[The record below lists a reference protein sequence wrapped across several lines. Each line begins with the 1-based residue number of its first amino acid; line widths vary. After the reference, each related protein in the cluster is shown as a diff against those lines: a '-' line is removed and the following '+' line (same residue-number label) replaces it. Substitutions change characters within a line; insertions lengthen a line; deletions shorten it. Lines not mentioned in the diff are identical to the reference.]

1 MLRHCILF
9 ILSFLFSS
17 VIKAEKLQAGYN
29 PKEYIE
35 LLSYQLKQVKHND
48 ALYPDSVQMHHYR
61 NVYTSPEVGLQNQ
74 WSLWGSNDSIAVI
87 KIRGT
92 IGTSESWLANLY
104 AGMIP
109 AKGFLILAPGDT
121 FNYHFA
127 SNDLAAVH
135 AGWTLSTAYLIR
147 DMLPRIDSCYKS
159 GIKDFIITGH
169 SQGGAI
175 AYLITSLL
183 YYYRSNHQLP
193 ADITFKTY
201 CSAAPK
207 PGNLYFA
214 YEYENIT
221 RNGWAFNVVNS
232 ADWVPETP
240 ISIQTIHDFNK
251 TNPLIKARKGI
262 RKQKFPANLV
272 TMYVFNR
279 LSKTPLRAM
288 RQYKKYLGKYA
299 GKLVTRNL
307 KDFVKPE
314 YANCTN
320 YVRTGATIV
329 LFADEDY
336 YKLFPDNPD
345 KIFIHHFFEPY
356 LYLAKKRN

>member
-1 MLRHCILF
+1 
-9 ILSFLFSS
+9 
-17 VIKAEKLQAGYN
+17 
-29 PKEYIE
+29 
-35 LLSYQLKQVKHND
+35 
-48 ALYPDSVQMHHYR
+48 
-61 NVYTSPEVGLQNQ
+61 
-74 WSLWGSNDSIAVI
+74 
-87 KIRGT
+87 
-92 IGTSESWLANLY
+92 
-104 AGMIP
+104 
-109 AKGFLILAPGDT
+109 
-121 FNYHFA
+121 
-127 SNDLAAVH
+127 
-135 AGWTLSTAYLIR
+135 
-147 DMLPRIDSCYKS
+147 
-159 GIKDFIITGH
+159 
-169 SQGGAI
+169 
-175 AYLITSLL
+175 
-183 YYYRSNHQLP
+183 
-193 ADITFKTY
+193 
-201 CSAAPK
+201 
-207 PGNLYFA
+207 
-214 YEYENIT
+214 
-221 RNGWAFNVVNS
+221 NVVNS